1 MAYEHG
7 RPFKN
12 PNLFSAELN
21 TGLSLCIKDSIL
33 LEYFEQHAG
42 L

>member
-7 RPFKN
+7 RPFKT

-21 TGLSLCIKDSIL
+21 TGLSLCIEDSIL